1 MFLMSGWEMFYTER
15 KNGEKE
21 SKIFDELSI
30 DVLNKRFILDE
41 NVSELLTKKREC
53 IGSVWGAE
61 CIRSENFDM
70 LVEQLKVHGYKE
82 LR

>member
-1 MFLMSGWEMFYTER
+1 MFLISGWEMFYTER

-53 IGSVWGAE
+53 MGSVWGSA
-61 CIRSENFDM
+61 CISCESFDM
-70 LVEQLKVHGYKE
+70 LVEQLKAHGYKE

>member
-30 DVLNKRFILDE
+30 DVLNKRFILDKNMSMRVTE
-41 NVSELLTKKREC
+41 KREC
-53 IGSVWGAE
+53 MGHVWGAN

-70 LVEQLKVHGYKE
+70 LVEMLKLRGYTE

>member
-1 MFLMSGWEMFYTER
+1 MFLMKGWEMFYTER

-21 SKIFDELSI
+21 SKVFDELSI

-53 IGSVWGAE
+53 MGSVWGSA
-61 CIRSENFDM
+61 CISCEGFDM